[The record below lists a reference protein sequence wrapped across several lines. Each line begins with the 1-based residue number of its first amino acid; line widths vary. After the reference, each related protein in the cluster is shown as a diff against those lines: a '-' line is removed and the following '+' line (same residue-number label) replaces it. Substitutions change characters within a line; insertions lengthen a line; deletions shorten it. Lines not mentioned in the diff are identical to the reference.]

1 MGRAQ
6 CPRSIGRCPRDILV
20 PLAGMATGLIL
31 LLPVVRAVV
40 RIAEKKISG
49 GTESRELLALRDEV
63 RVCQDR
69 LDGVQYVDDRISE
82 LEERLDFTERMLA
95 QQQRQKIDQGSG
107 G

>member
-1 MGRAQ
+1 M
-6 CPRSIGRCPRDILV
+6 PPDFLV
-20 PLAGMATGLIL
+20 PIAGMATGLIL

-95 QQQRQKIDQGSG
+95 QQQRQQIDQGS
-107 G
+107 

>member
-1 MGRAQ
+1 M
-6 CPRSIGRCPRDILV
+6 PPDFLV
-20 PLAGMATGLIL
+20 PIAGMATGLIL

-63 RVCQDR
+63 RAFEDR

-82 LEERLDFTERMLA
+82 LEERLDFTERMLT
-95 QQQRQKIDQGSG
+95 QQQRQQIDQGSG

>member
-1 MGRAQ
+1 M
-6 CPRSIGRCPRDILV
+6 PPDFLV
-20 PLAGMATGLIL
+20 PIAGMATGLIL

-49 GTESRELLALRDEV
+49 GTESRELLALHDEV

-95 QQQRQKIDQGSG
+95 QQQRQQIDQGSG
-107 G
+107 D

>member
-1 MGRAQ
+1 M
-6 CPRSIGRCPRDILV
+6 PPDFLV
-20 PLAGMATGLIL
+20 PIAGMATGLIL

-95 QQQRQKIDQGSG
+95 QQQRQQIDQGSG

>member
-1 MGRAQ
+1 M
-6 CPRSIGRCPRDILV
+6 PPDFLV
-20 PLAGMATGLIL
+20 PIAGMATGLIL

-95 QQQRQKIDQGSG
+95 QQQRQQIDQGSG
-107 G
+107 D

>member
-1 MGRAQ
+1 M
-6 CPRSIGRCPRDILV
+6 
-20 PLAGMATGLIL
+20 
-31 LLPVVRAVV
+31 

-69 LDGVQYVDDRISE
+69 LDGVRYVDDRISE

-95 QQQRQKIDQGSG
+95 QQQRQQIDQGSG

>member
-1 MGRAQ
+1 M
-6 CPRSIGRCPRDILV
+6 PPDFLV
-20 PLAGMATGLIL
+20 PIAGMATGLIL

-82 LEERLDFTERMLA
+82 LEERLDFTERMLT
-95 QQQRQKIDQGSG
+95 QQQRQQIDQGSG

>member
-1 MGRAQ
+1 M
-6 CPRSIGRCPRDILV
+6 PPDFLV
-20 PLAGMATGLIL
+20 PIAGMAKGLIL

-95 QQQRQKIDQGSG
+95 QQQRQQIDQGSG

>member
-1 MGRAQ
+1 M
-6 CPRSIGRCPRDILV
+6 PPVDLLV

-49 GTESRELLALRDEV
+49 STESRELLALRDEV

-82 LEERLDFTERMLA
+82 LEERLDFTERMLT
-95 QQQRQKIDQGSG
+95 QQQRQQIDQGCG